1 MNIDMK
7 KILQIV
13 IKDKPIDLLQSD
25 YKKMLSLFSFHHL
38 ENWLYYAAKKGV
50 FSLTKEEWIN
60 LEKIHATAIYK
71 ALIQEEELKSI
82 SILFSENGIPFL
94 PLKGSILRKWY
105 PSSDLRS
112 MADLDILIPKSDF
125 KKVKSILPSLG
136 YTLKHEGGNHDVYHK
151 LPFMNIEI
159 HQNMMDESYT
169 LSSYYQDIWLKVKVK
184 NQGSTELELTD
195 EDFYLF
201 VIAHGAKHFNNGGTG
216 VRFLLDIYFILK
228 QYPNLNRAYLTQELQ
243 KMGLIAFEEQ
253 MRKLANGWI
262 DDTPLN
268 EEDKTISDYIV
279 RSGAYGTVQ
288 HAITSQLSI
297 HDEILR
303 FSQKK
308 WAYLWKK
315 AFPPYSVM
323 KRAFPGLRF
332 VPFLLP
338 FFYGFRIVRAIFKG
352 SVFLHTKNMK
362 NIKKEDIENQQKI
375 KEKVGRSV

>member
-1 MNIDMK
+1 
-7 KILQIV
+7 
-13 IKDKPIDLLQSD
+13 
-25 YKKMLSLFSFHHL
+25 
-38 ENWLYYAAKKGV
+38 
-50 FSLTKEEWIN
+50 
-60 LEKIHATAIYK
+60 
-71 ALIQEEELKSI
+71 
-82 SILFSENGIPFL
+82 
-94 PLKGSILRKWY
+94 
-105 PSSDLRS
+105 
-112 MADLDILIPKSDF
+112 
-125 KKVKSILPSLG
+125 
-136 YTLKHEGGNHDVYHK
+136 
-151 LPFMNIEI
+151 
-159 HQNMMDESYT
+159 
-169 LSSYYQDIWLKVKVK
+169 LKVKVK